1 MRKLGIYLVIIGIAI
16 LGFYLIYNKSIE
28 KRASDSVDD
37 YINDTSIVNEIS
49 NEESIEEAKE
59 KESNNKRS
67 INYTAILEIPSID
80 LKQGVVDSTKNFS
93 SINYAISVDK
103 NSNYPNEL
111 GNFIL
116 YAHSGNSYISYFRK
130 LNRVN
135 INDDIYVYYQGTKYH
150 YIIKNKYDIEKTGK
164 AKVISR
170 KDDKYITL
178 ITCNQDKK
186 GYQIVVEGK
195 MIDSMTY

>member
-1 MRKLGIYLVIIGIAI
+1 MKKLGIYLVTIGIAI

-28 KRASDSVDD
+28 KRASDSVND
-37 YINDTSIVNEIS
+37 YINDTSIVEEVEIEDK
-49 NEESIEEAKE
+49 NKEQIKE
-59 KESNNKRS
+59 KESSSKS
-67 INYTAILEIPSID
+67 INYTAIIEIPTID

-103 NSNYPNEL
+103 NSNYPNES

-130 LNRVN
+130 LNKVN
-135 INDDIYVYYQGTKYH
+135 INDNVYIYFNGVKYH
-150 YIIKNKYDIEKTGK
+150 YVIYDKYDIKKTGK
-164 AKVISR
+164 AKVITS
-170 KDDKYITL
+170 KSDNYITL

-186 GYQIVVEGK
+186 GYQIVVLGK
-195 MIDSMTY
+195 LVDTLNY